1 MRTPRLEWRLPRDEE
16 FADLIAVVDAG
27 VHDPELMP
35 FTIPW
40 TDQEPAVRAV
50 SAAQHWWG
58 ARAHW
63 SVDDWGFT
71 GAVFVEG
78 RPVGVQGM
86 FAKKFRIVR
95 SVESGSWL
103 GKEYQG
109 QGLGREMREAM
120 LHLAFAGLG
129 AEEAISGAF
138 EDNAASLAVSRS
150 VGYVE
155 NGEGRMSRR
164 EESAR
169 MIRFRLDRRTWKQ
182 RRRDDIEIGGLETC
196 LHMFVGPTQAG

>member
-1 MRTPRLEWRLPRDEE
+1 MS
-16 FADLIAVVDAG
+16 VS
-27 VHDPELMP
+27 
-35 FTIPW
+35 
-40 TDQEPAVRAV
+40 QEPAARAL

-109 QGLGREMREAM
+109 RGLGREMREAM

-169 MIRFRLDRRTWKQ
+169 MIRFRLDRRTWEQ
-182 RRRDDIEIGGLETC
+182 RRRDDIEIAGLETC

>member
-109 QGLGREMREAM
+109 RGLGREMREAM

-169 MIRFRLDRRTWKQ
+169 MIRFRLDRRTWEQ
-182 RRRDDIEIGGLETC
+182 RRRDDIEIAGLETC